1 MSAAAAPDVAI
12 QAPLRDSVL
21 AGCYFGTRHHDGAA
35 GLAAFLVDDPPDAL
49 RRWFG
54 DERATALLGLGP
66 DALRGAI
73 DRDIAAIDAL
83 LSAQVDA
90 ILHHP
95 RLRRLEG
102 SWRGLAWL
110 MGGLE
115 PGSRVKV
122 RLLSI
127 TWAEICRDLE
137 RAIEF
142 DQSTLFR
149 LIYEGEFGMP
159 GGEPFGLLVV
169 DHEVRHRPSAQAPT
183 DDVAALASLSSIA
196 AAAFSVI
203 ALSVSPALL
212 GADDFAD
219 LAIASDPASPL
230 RQATHDRWRTLGG
243 RDDSRFLCVLMPRV
257 LARRPWDDD
266 PGRRDG
272 FRYAEYAPDAAC
284 RVWMT
289 AGYAFAAVVMRAFAL
304 HAWPADIRGVDTDR
318 DGGGVVGDLPV
329 EWFDTDPPGVW
340 ARPPLDLVLTDGQER
355 TLVDG
360 GLIPLI
366 SLPYTV
372 DAAFASVTSLHQPR
386 RFAGATS
393 AAANA
398 NARLSAQINAILCA
412 ARFAHYIKVMG
423 RDMVGS
429 LQTAERIQ
437 QRLQTW
443 LREYVNAAV
452 DAGPEVRARKP
463 LSDGRVTVHEYPGRP
478 GVFGCVLHLKPHFQL
493 DEVAAEFDLRTN
505 IAAPAQAR

>member
-1 MSAAAAPDVAI
+1 MNTVAEAAVAT
-12 QAPLRDSVL
+12 QPPLRDSVL
-21 AGCYFGTRHHDGAA
+21 AGRYFGARFHEGAA
-35 GLAAFLVDDPPDAL
+35 GMADFLVDDPSDAL
-49 RRWFG
+49 CRWLG
-54 DERATALLGLGP
+54 AERAVTLLGQGT
-66 DALRGAI
+66 DALRGAL

-90 ILHHP
+90 ILHAP

-110 MGGLE
+110 IGGLE
-115 PGSRVKV
+115 AGSRVKV
-122 RLLSI
+122 RLLSA

-149 LIYEGEFGMP
+149 HIYEAEFGSP
-159 GGEPFGLLVV
+159 GGEPFGLIVI
-169 DHEVRHRPSAQAPT
+169 DHEVRHRASAQAPT
-183 DDVAALASLSSIA
+183 DDVTALAALSSIA
-196 AAAFSVI
+196 AAAFTVV
-203 ALSVSPALL
+203 ALSASPALL

-230 RQATHDRWRTLGG
+230 RQATHDRWRGLSG
-243 RDDSRFLCVLMPRV
+243 REDSRFLCVVMPRV
-257 LARRPWDDD
+257 LARPPWGDD
-266 PGRRDG
+266 PARRDG
-272 FRYAEYAPDAAC
+272 FRYAEYAPAASS

-289 AGYAFAAVVMRAFAL
+289 AGYAFAAVVMRAFAV

-318 DGGGVVGDLPV
+318 DGGGVVTDLPV
-329 EWFDTDPPGVW
+329 EWFATDPPGVW
-340 ARPPLDLVLTDGQER
+340 GRPPLDLVLTDGQER

-360 GLIPLI
+360 GLIPLV

-372 DAAFASVTSLHQPR
+372 DAAFASVASLHQAR
-386 RFAGATS
+386 RFSGANA

-412 ARFAHYIKVMG
+412 GRFAHYIKVMG

-437 QRLQTW
+437 QRLQAW

-452 DAGPEVRARKP
+452 DAGPEIRARKP
-463 LSDGRVTVHEYPGRP
+463 LSDGRVTVQEYPGRP
-478 GVFGCVLHLKPHFQL
+478 GVFGCILHVKPHFQL
-493 DEVAAEFDLRTN
+493 DEVAAEFDLRTDL
-505 IAAPAQAR
+505 AAAAQSP